1 MALTSK
7 QQAFCDAILQGNN
20 QSDAYR
26 LAYNTDNMLPETI
39 KNEAYVL
46 MQHPDVAMTITEA
59 RQQRRDWTLA
69 TVLANCDTNL
79 AGAREDHQ
87 WSAANA
93 IVVTGAKVAGVLTDK
108 VDINVTHTLKPG
120 LTLEELEAR
129 VTRLDALEAGAL
141 NAVPYKEAVV
151 DAESYTVEESNDGDP

>member
-26 LAYNTDNMLPETI
+26 LAYNVDNMLPETVHSR
-39 KNEAYVL
+39 AYEL
-46 MQHPDVAMTITEA
+46 MQDGEIAASVAEA
-59 RQQRRDWTLA
+59 RQRNRDWTVATILA
-69 TVLANCDTNL
+69 DCDTNL
-79 AGAREDHQ
+79 AGARQDHQ

-93 IVVTGAKVAGVLTDK
+93 IVTTGAKVAGVLTDK
-108 VDINVTHTLKPG
+108 VDISVTHTLKPG

-141 NAVPYKEAVV
+141 NAAPYKEAVV
-151 DAESYTVEESNDGDP
+151 EGKATLVDESSDG